1 MVEYSDSQNKAQ
13 EQKSQIVELFR
24 EDLVL
29 IELLRK
35 PNESTL
41 SVIRRALY
49 DNFEFQMLK
58 RTVNYLEKKVEDIAG
73 QKNNLE
79 EEEFE
84 EILERQKTIDKIR
97 TEIKRGTAKKAP
109 LGSDAPEFKGDKDK
123 MKEAME
129 RRWAIK
135 SQIRRP
141 GT

>member
-1 MVEYSDSQNKAQ
+1 MRSQT
-13 EQKSQIVELFR
+13 VDLFR

-29 IELLRK
+29 IDLLKK

-73 QKNNLE
+73 RKNNME
-79 EEEFE
+79 DEEFE
-84 EILERQKTIDKIR
+84 EILERQKTMEKIR
-97 TEIKRGTAKKAP
+97 SEIKRGNAKNAP
-109 LGSDAPEFKGDKDK
+109 VGSDAPEFKGDKEK